1 MNFLPRC
8 AGNLLQR
15 TGIAAHLTPASTGS
29 NHRWANSL
37 PKSLPAGTSP
47 TMVSI
52 LLEFDH
58 SLLCHAPDHGNPVLK
73 STLFVQL
80 AETQSIRY
88 YGTKM
93 IRFHADRYG

>member
-1 MNFLPRC
+1 
-8 AGNLLQR
+8 
-15 TGIAAHLTPASTGS
+15 
-29 NHRWANSL
+29 
-37 PKSLPAGTSP
+37 
-47 TMVSI
+47 MVSI

-58 SLLCHAPDHGNPVLK
+58 SLLCHAPDHANPVLK

-93 IRFHADRYG
+93 IRFHAHLYG